1 MNLVERNRMARR
13 TVSSEVSGK
22 GWVSGGYRDQGAVGM
37 KVRRGVVLCFVQTC
51 NHK

>member
-22 GWVSGGYRDQGAVGM
+22 GWVSDGSRD
-37 KVRRGVVLCFVQTC
+37 K
-51 NHK
+51 